1 MAIVFFTMAKN
12 FKMLAKTLFGF
23 EELLAKELRQL
34 GASAVEVGNRSV
46 SFEGDTGFMYKA
58 NLNCRTAIKILKP
71 ITGFNIFTEADLYK
85 KIYDMP
91 WEEYMDVDDTLA
103 VHATVFSEV
112 FTHSHYIALKT
123 KDAIVD
129 RFRDKQGSR
138 PNVDLENPDL
148 QINIHI
154 DRNIC
159 TVSLD
164 SSGESLHK
172 RGYKVE
178 GSAAPIN
185 EVLAAGILM
194 LADWQGQSN
203 FLDPMCGSGTM
214 LIEAAMIACN
224 IPANINRR
232 RFAFESWKDFDP
244 DLFRLIVDASLK
256 KTKDYPFKMKGFD
269 IDSKSVEIARRNVE
283 SANLGDFIEI
293 EQQDFFQSE
302 KEEDKSLFI
311 AFNPPYDE
319 RLSLRDV
326 ETFYSKIGD
335 TLKQGYPGS
344 QAWLI
349 TSNMDALKSVGLRTS
364 RKIKVY
370 NGKLEA
376 RWVRYD
382 MYEGSKKSKKIDS
395 TEKKSKRPR
404 IKRS

>member
-1 MAIVFFTMAKN
+1 MAYSICIMAKN

-34 GASAVEVGNRSV
+34 GASNIEIGNRSV

-71 ITGFNIFTEADLYK
+71 ITGFNIFTEDDLYK
-85 KIYDMP
+85 KVYDIP
-91 WEEYMDVDDTLA
+91 WEDYMDSSDTLA
-103 VHATVFSEV
+103 VHATVFSDV

-129 RFRDKQGSR
+129 RFRDREGVR
-138 PNVDLENPDL
+138 PDVELDDPTL

-178 GSAAPIN
+178 SSLAPLN
-185 EVLAAGILM
+185 EVLAAGMLM
-194 LADWQGQSN
+194 LADWNGQCD
-203 FLDPMCGSGTM
+203 FLDPMCGSGTI

-232 RFAFESWKDFDP
+232 RFGFASWKDFDP
-244 DLFRLIVDASLK
+244 ELYQIIVNASLK
-256 KTKDYPFKMKGFD
+256 NVRDFRFKIKGYD
-269 IDSKSVEIARRNVE
+269 MDARAVALAQRNVE
-283 SANLGDFIEI
+283 SANLQEFIEV
-293 EQQDFFQSE
+293 EQQDFFESE
-302 KEEDKSLFI
+302 KKEDKSMFI

-319 RLSLRDV
+319 RISLSDV
-326 ETFYSKIGD
+326 EKFYSQIGD
-335 TLKQGYPGS
+335 TLKRGYPS
-344 QAWLI
+344 TQAWMI
-349 TSNMDALKSVGLRTS
+349 TSNMEALKFVGLRAS
-364 RKIKVY
+364 KRIKLF

-376 RWVRYD
+376 RLVRYE
-382 MYEGSKKSKKIDS
+382 MYRGSRKASKQ
-395 TEKKSKRPR
+395 
-404 IKRS
+404 